1 MVDSKKYEI
10 LEILGNDSTVSA
22 KEISLMIDESEEDVK
37 TAIEELEEQKAIVK
51 YVAVVNN
58 ESLEHNTKVEAMIE
72 VKVTPQRELGYDDL
86 AKRIYMFPEV
96 KSVYLMAG
104 NYDLAVT
111 VESDDMKS
119 ISQFV
124 FEKLAVINGVTST
137 ATVFIMRKYKENG
150 VVLVGEEDD
159 TRLVVSP

>member
-1 MVDSKKYEI
+1 MTDSKKSEI
-10 LEILGNDSTVSA
+10 LEILGDNSKITP
-22 KEISLMIDESEEDVK
+22 KEISLMIDETEEDVVK
-37 TAIEELEEQKAIVK
+37 AIEELEEQKAIVK

-72 VKVTPQRELGYDDL
+72 VKVTPQRDLGYDDV

-124 FEKLAVINGVTST
+124 FEKLAVISGVTST

-150 VVLVGEEDD
+150 VILVNDEDD

>member
-1 MVDSKKYEI
+1 MVDSKKSEI
-10 LEILGNDSTVSA
+10 LEILGNDSTVST

-37 TAIEELEEQKAIVK
+37 AAIEELEEQKAIVK

-72 VKVTPQRELGYDDL
+72 VKVTPQRDLGYDDV

-137 ATVFIMRKYKENG
+137 GTVFIMRKYKENG
-150 VVLVGEEDD
+150 VVLVNEEDD